1 MINIYEVTNKKNG
14 RYGVRC
20 NANGK
25 EYQGVTGI
33 FARAENLVNEMNAGE
48 LDPIHFDDVIKDF
61 QFAERE
67 EKQTVAVKVFSA
79 LAELCDRCGYEFS
92 ELYQGAFGNGATWQI
107 DTGAERV
114 NIHISVKRIM
124 P

>member
-1 MINIYEVTNKKNG
+1 MSGMYEVTNRKNG
-14 RYGVRC
+14 RYGVRH
-20 NANGK
+20 AGSGK
-25 EYQGVTGI
+25 EYQGVTKD

-61 QFAERE
+61 QYEERE
-67 EKQTVAVKVFSA
+67 RNRSVAVKVFSA
-79 LAELCDRCGYEFS
+79 LAELCDRSGYAFS

-107 DTGAERV
+107 DTGAERC
-114 NIHISVKRIM
+114 NLHLSVKRFL